1 MEPAGAG
8 IVVCRDFGEGGTELE
23 PCLAATKGVEVRGI
37 LCTYPMDELAERQ
50 YRSVQLVAR
59 TLPRDEYARFA
70 ANLRDLRSGL
80 PQIEGDGTY
89 LAFIAVGTSEQ
100 GSGLA
105 HKLMAEAIEAA
116 GRKPLLL
123 TVRNNNER
131 ARAFYT
137 RHRFHLAAE
146 GRDFSLLRRDPTT
159 GH

>member
-1 MEPAGAG
+1 
-8 IVVCRDFGEGGTELE
+8 
-23 PCLAATKGVEVRGI
+23 
-37 LCTYPMDELAERQ
+37 MDELAERQ

-80 PQIEGDGTY
+80 PQIQGDGTY